1 MPLQEIDILPQT
13 QVFHE
18 SLEKYENSNVKQSR
32 GTHNGSMM
40 TKNSLNSQ
48 SDSMKNSK
56 NQQVSLMNSKLAN
69 FQ

>member
-18 SLEKYENSNVKQSR
+18 SLEKYEHAQQKQSR

-48 SDSMKNSK
+48 HGSMKNSK
-56 NQQVSLMNSKLAN
+56 NHQVSLIN
-69 FQ
+69 